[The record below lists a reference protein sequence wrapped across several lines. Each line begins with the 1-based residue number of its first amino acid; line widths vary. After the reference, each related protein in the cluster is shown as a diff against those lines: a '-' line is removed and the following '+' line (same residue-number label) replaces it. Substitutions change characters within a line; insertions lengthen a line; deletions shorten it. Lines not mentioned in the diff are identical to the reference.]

1 MENIE
6 NNLTEEELELQQ
18 EVLEILNT
26 EYLEPTISVNI
37 LINAVQTAFE
47 HDCYTDTDRQLI
59 VKSLQSLKRF
69 IDLGEDF
76 TIKVNE

>member
-76 TIKVNE
+76 TIKVSE

>member
-47 HDCYTDTDRQLI
+47 HDCFTDTDRQLI